1 MLSIFCSDPVSF
13 CFVNFFLPIVE
24 EWESH
29 TKIAKAFKIGS
40 KEALAVSH
48 LQERVAPQVVQ
59 RLLNDVRP
67 RGMKNWLSHDVVAK
81 GLFNE
86 GFSSAS
92 GTAEAWQEA
101 CTNGSDLELVA

>member
-13 CFVNFFLPIVE
+13 CFVLLIDQ

-29 TKIAKAFKIGS
+29 TKIARAFKIGS
-40 KEALAVSH
+40 KEALAVSN

-59 RLLNDVRP
+59 RLLTDVRP
-67 RGMKNWLSHDVVAK
+67 RGMKNWLSHDIVAK

-86 GFSSAS
+86 GFSSAT
-92 GTAEAWQEA
+92 GTADAWQEA
-101 CTNGSDLELVA
+101 CTNGNDLELVA